1 MGNKSMLHNSGGN
14 VKDSAIIE
22 RVLAGDVQSFE
33 LLILKYQ
40 SRLFATVL
48 NVVKDRELAED
59 ITQEAY
65 MKGFDKLDT
74 LKNREQFYPWLKR
87 IALNLALNHFER
99 AKRVMDVENEEDETS
114 FFERIPDG
122 ESPEELIV
130 KEELKRYVRRYVD
143 ALPDKLRVVVVLR
156 EIEDM
161 SYEEI
166 AEMMNI
172 PIGTVRS
179 RLFNARQMI
188 KDRLINQGLVDG
200 LYKIS

>member
-1 MGNKSMLHNSGGN
+1 M
-14 VKDSAIIE
+14 
-22 RVLAGDVQSFE
+22 
-33 LLILKYQ
+33 LILKYQ
-40 SRLFATVL
+40 SKLFATIL
-48 NVVKDRELAED
+48 NVVKNRELAED
-59 ITQEAY
+59 IIQEAY
-65 MKGFDKLDT
+65 MKAFSKLDT
-74 LKNREQFYPWLKR
+74 LKDHNQFYAWIKR

-99 AKRVMDVENEEDETS
+99 AKRVVDVENEEDDTS
-114 FFERIPDG
+114 YFERIPDG
-122 ESPEELIV
+122 ESPEEILV
-130 KEELKRYVRRYVD
+130 KDELKKYVRHFVD
-143 ALPDKLRVVVVLR
+143 ALPDKLRVVIILR

-188 KDRLINQGLVDG
+188 KDRLVNQGGLVDG

>member
-1 MGNKSMLHNSGGN
+1 MLHKSGGD

-22 RVLAGDVQSFE
+22 KVLSGDNQSFE
-33 LLILKYQ
+33 MLILKYQ

-48 NVVKDRELAED
+48 NVVKNRELAED

-65 MKGFDKLDT
+65 MKGFNKLDT
-74 LKNREQFYPWLKR
+74 LKNHDQFYPWLKR

-99 AKRVMDVENEEDETS
+99 AKRVVDVESEEDDTS
-114 FFERIPDG
+114 YFERIPDG
-122 ESPEELIV
+122 ESPEELVV
-130 KEELKRYVRRYVD
+130 KDELKRYVRHFVE

-166 AEMMNI
+166 AELMNI

-179 RLFNARQMI
+179 RLFNARQVM

>member
-1 MGNKSMLHNSGGN
+1 MLHKSGGN

-22 RVLAGDVQSFE
+22 KVLEGDVQAFE
-33 LLILKYQ
+33 MLILKHQ
-40 SRLFATVL
+40 SKLFATVL
-48 NVVKDRELAED
+48 NVVKNRELAED

-65 MKGFDKLDT
+65 LKGFDKLET
-74 LKNREQFYPWLKR
+74 LKNRDQFYPWLKR

-99 AKRVMDVENEEDETS
+99 AKRVMDVESEEDETS

-122 ESPEELIV
+122 ESPEELLV
-130 KEELKRYVRRYVD
+130 KEELKRYVRMYVE

-156 EIEDM
+156 EIEDL

-179 RLFNARQMI
+179 RLFNARQII
-188 KDRLINQGLVDG
+188 KDRLINQGLADG

>member
-1 MGNKSMLHNSGGN
+1 MLHKSGGN

-22 RVLAGDVQSFE
+22 KVLGGDLQAFGT
-33 LLILKYQ
+33 LILKHQ
-40 SRLFATVL
+40 SKLFATIM
-48 NVVKDRELAED
+48 NVVKNRELAED

-65 MKGFDKLDT
+65 LKGFDKLDT
-74 LKNREQFYPWLKR
+74 LKNHDQFYPWLKR

-114 FFERIPDG
+114 YFERIPDG
-122 ESPEELIV
+122 ESPEELLV
-130 KEELKRYVRRYVD
+130 KEELKRYVRMYVE

-179 RLFNARQMI
+179 RLFNARQII
-188 KDRLINQGLVDG
+188 KDRLINQGLADG

>member
-1 MGNKSMLHNSGGN
+1 MLHEDGGD
-14 VKDSAIIE
+14 VKDSSIIE
-22 RVLAGDVQSFE
+22 KVLSGDVQSFE
-33 LLILKYQ
+33 MLILKYQ
-40 SRLFATVL
+40 SKLFATII
-48 NVVKDRELAED
+48 NVVKDRDLAED

-65 MKGFDKLDT
+65 MKGFSKLDT
-74 LKNREQFYPWLKR
+74 LKNHDQFYAWLKR

-99 AKRVMDVENEEDETS
+99 AKRVMDVENEEDDTS

-122 ESPEELIV
+122 ESPEELLV
-130 KEELKRYVRRYVD
+130 KDELKRYVRRYVD
-143 ALPDKLRVVVVLR
+143 SLPDKLRVVIVLR